1 MFQPGKETNIPTS
14 SGAPMG
20 MNPPDWSGKSLVSFD
35 GKSLTLG
42 MLILVLAVVWVWAT
56 FLKK

>member
-1 MFQPGKETNIPTS
+1 
-14 SGAPMG
+14 MG
-20 MNPPDWSGKSLVSFD
+20 MSPPDWTGKSLVSFD

-42 MLILVLAVVWVWAT
+42 MLILVLALVWVWAT